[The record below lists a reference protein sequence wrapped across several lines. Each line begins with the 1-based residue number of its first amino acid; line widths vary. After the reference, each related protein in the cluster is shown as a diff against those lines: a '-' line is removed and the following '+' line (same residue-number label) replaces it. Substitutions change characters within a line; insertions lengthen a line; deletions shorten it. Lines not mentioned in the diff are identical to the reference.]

1 MPRFEY
7 DAIDVAGERI
17 TGAMEARSAEAVFE
31 RLQALGHLAIDA
43 REISGA
49 AVARGRR
56 WLRWPRALSGEI
68 TLFTRELSMM
78 LAAGHQLDHA
88 LEVLAEGAGTPEMA
102 ALIGGIDEEVRGG
115 QSLSAALEPHA
126 DRFSKMYVNMVRAGE
141 ASGTVNVILER
152 IAEYREASERL
163 RSTVINAL
171 YYPAILITA
180 SLASVLLLLT
190 FVVPQFEQVFAEAG
204 ASLPL
209 PTRIVV
215 GTGKFLRDYGPI
227 LALLAVLGVI
237 IMRRVL
243 KTEGPRRRWDA
254 LKLRLPI
261 VGNLVIAAAVVRICR
276 TLGTL
281 LENGV
286 DLPMALSL
294 TRDVV
299 TNRIIADDIDRLILA
314 VREGRGMAE
323 ALADA
328 HAMPNLAVRL
338 LRVGDETGNLAST
351 TGHIASFYEQRLSG
365 QVKRLLTLMEP
376 ALIVFIGVVVGGI
389 VFSIFLA
396 VISINELIG

>member
-7 DAIDVAGERI
+7 DAIDVAGEQV

-102 ALIGGIDEEVRGG
+102 ALIGGINEEVRGG

-204 ASLPL
+204 ALFRCRPGSSSAPASSCAITGRSSLCW
-209 PTRIVV
+209 RCS
-215 GTGKFLRDYGPI
+215 
-227 LALLAVLGVI
+227 ALSSCAGCS
-237 IMRRVL
+237 R
-243 KTEGPRRRWDA
+243 PRAR
-254 LKLRLPI
+254 
-261 VGNLVIAAAVVRICR
+261 GAA
-276 TLGTL
+276 GTL
-281 LENGV
+281 SSC
-286 DLPMALSL
+286 ACRSS
-294 TRDVV
+294 V
-299 TNRIIADDIDRLILA
+299 TW
-314 VREGRGMAE
+314 
-323 ALADA
+323 
-328 HAMPNLAVRL
+328 
-338 LRVGDETGNLAST
+338 
-351 TGHIASFYEQRLSG
+351 
-365 QVKRLLTLMEP
+365 
-376 ALIVFIGVVVGGI
+376 
-389 VFSIFLA
+389 
-396 VISINELIG
+396 

>member
-1 MPRFEY
+1 M
-7 DAIDVAGERI
+7 
-17 TGAMEARSAEAVFE
+17 
-31 RLQALGHLAIDA
+31 
-43 REISGA
+43 
-49 AVARGRR
+49 
-56 WLRWPRALSGEI
+56 
-68 TLFTRELSMM
+68 
-78 LAAGHQLDHA
+78 
-88 LEVLAEGAGTPEMA
+88 
-102 ALIGGIDEEVRGG
+102 
-115 QSLSAALEPHA
+115 
-126 DRFSKMYVNMVRAGE
+126 
-141 ASGTVNVILER
+141 
-152 IAEYREASERL
+152 
-163 RSTVINAL
+163 
-171 YYPAILITA
+171 
-180 SLASVLLLLT
+180 
-190 FVVPQFEQVFAEAG
+190 
-204 ASLPL
+204 
-209 PTRIVV
+209 
-215 GTGKFLRDYGPI
+215 
-227 LALLAVLGVI
+227 
-237 IMRRVL
+237 
-243 KTEGPRRRWDA
+243 
-254 LKLRLPI
+254 
-261 VGNLVIAAAVVRICR
+261 IAAAVVRICR